1 MTFQIFKIE
10 TVVRERSSLPGRVVF
25 AALLLVMAGS
35 LVSCAGNSS
44 PTSVAG
50 HRAVSGGQG
59 GAVKSPSYRL
69 GSGDKI
75 KLNVYGEE
83 DLSGEFE
90 IGAGGAISL
99 PLVGQVQAGGL
110 TVPEFEGQLATR
122 LKKYVRDPK
131 VSAQVLNYRPFYI
144 QGEVKSGGEYPY
156 SNGLVVRDAVA
167 KAGGYTYR
175 AVTGYVLIRHANETA
190 ERKYSLDTPVRVLP
204 GDNIRVVER
213 IF

>member
-1 MTFQIFKIE
+1 MSVQFFKK
-10 TVVRERSSLPGRVVF
+10 RVSGHSVHRYLNKVLF
-25 AALLLVMAGS
+25 VSVLFIGLGG
-35 LVSCAGNSS
+35 LVSCTGNTPSS
-44 PTSVAG
+44 SVAG
-50 HRAVSGGQG
+50 HRIDGDGTG
-59 GAVKSPSYRL
+59 GAIKAPSYRL

-83 DLSGEFE
+83 DLSGEFV

-99 PLVGQVQAGGL
+99 PLVGQVQAGGK
-110 TVPEFEGQLATR
+110 TVPEFERQLATQ

-131 VSAQVLNYRPFYI
+131 VSAQVMNYRPFYI
-144 QGEVKSGGEYPY
+144 QGEIKSGGEYPY

-190 ERKYSLDTPVRVLP
+190 ERRYPLDTPVRVLP
-204 GDNIRVVER
+204 GDNIRVTER

>member
-1 MTFQIFKIE
+1 MLALHLTKRNKIPPMQQSSFIRI
-10 TVVRERSSLPGRVVF
+10 VV
-25 AALLLVMAGS
+25 ALTLVGG
-35 LVSCAGNSS
+35 LVSCSGGTPS
-44 PTSVAG
+44 PSVAG
-50 HRAVSGGQG
+50 HRMET
-59 GAVKSPSYRL
+59 GAINTPLYRL

-90 IGAGGAISL
+90 VGGSGAVSL

-110 TVPEFEGQLATR
+110 TVPEFEIQLAEQ
-122 LKKYVRDPK
+122 LKKYVRNPK

-144 QGEVKSGGEYPY
+144 QGEIKAGGEYPY

-190 ERKYSLDTPVRVLP
+190 ERQYSLDTPVRVLP
-204 GDNIRVVER
+204 GDNIRVTER

>member
-1 MTFQIFKIE
+1 MSVDIFKEPRCRQRGLSFLVKGLYGI
-10 TVVRERSSLPGRVVF
+10 T
-25 AALLLVMAGS
+25 LLAGLGG
-35 LVSCAGNSS
+35 LVSCSGGSTS
-44 PTSVAG
+44 PSVAG
-50 HRAVSGGQG
+50 HRIENV
-59 GAVKSPSYRL
+59 GALKVPSYRL

-90 IGAGGAISL
+90 IGGSGAVSL

-110 TVPEFEGQLATR
+110 TVPEFESALATQ
-122 LKKYVRDPK
+122 LKKYVRNPR

-144 QGEVKSGGEYPY
+144 QGEVKAGGEYPY

-190 ERKYSLDTPVRVLP
+190 ERQYSLDTPVRVLP
-204 GDNIRVVER
+204 GDNIRVTER

>member
-1 MTFQIFKIE
+1 MSVQNFKKRNGKY
-10 TVVRERSSLPGRVVF
+10 TKPAPLGGVVVLFVLMG
-25 AALLLVMAGS
+25 L
-35 LVSCAGNSS
+35 LVSCSGSTPA
-44 PTSVAG
+44 PSVAG
-50 HRAVSGGQG
+50 HRMVSNDIK
-59 GAVKSPSYRL
+59 APSYRL

-90 IGAGGAISL
+90 VGGSGAVSL

-110 TVPEFEGQLATR
+110 TVPEFESRLVEQ
-122 LKKYVRDPK
+122 LKKYVRNPQ
-131 VSAQVLNYRPFYI
+131 VNAQVLNYRPFYI
-144 QGEVKSGGEYPY
+144 QGEIKSGGEYPY

-190 ERKYSLDTPVRVLP
+190 ERQYSLDTPVRVLP
-204 GDNIRVVER
+204 GDNIRITER